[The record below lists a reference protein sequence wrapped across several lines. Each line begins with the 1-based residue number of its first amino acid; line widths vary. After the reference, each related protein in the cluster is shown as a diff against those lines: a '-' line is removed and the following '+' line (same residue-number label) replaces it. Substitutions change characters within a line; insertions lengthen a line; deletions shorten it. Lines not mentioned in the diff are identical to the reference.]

1 MVIMSEQMPDQ
12 LPATDWSSRSL
23 RLNCVGAGLVGKTL
37 CHLMARHIQLNQV
50 INQSQSSAQQAVDF
64 IGAGRP
70 FGIGSKPLTHLE
82 PADIWMI
89 TCPDDLIESVGNKI
103 IQSGRLQPGN
113 IIFHCSGAISSK
125 IFQIPKLADISVA
138 SVHPIHSFSD
148 PRSSLESFSGTPCA
162 IEGDPKATKVLDDLF
177 QSIGADLFSINSE
190 SKSLYHASTVM
201 ACNYL
206 VSLLELSKMMLSQA
220 GVDHKNH
227 SNPLKGLIEQ
237 TLGNY
242 LTGDAQTAL
251 TGPISRGDVDT
262 IASHLTALENAPSN
276 WRKVYCSLG
285 NIAADISS
293 KQSLA
298 SPQSLQAIT
307 KLLNQKDAD
316 RKYD

>member
-1 MVIMSEQMPDQ
+1 MSEQMPDQ

-138 SVHPIHSFSD
+138 SVHPIHSFS
-148 PRSSLESFSGTPCA
+148 
-162 IEGDPKATKVLDDLF
+162 VLPLF
-177 QSIGADLFSINSE
+177 IQFI
-190 SKSLYHASTVM
+190 
-201 ACNYL
+201 
-206 VSLLELSKMMLSQA
+206 VSLTPDLLSRAFLEPPALSKGTQ
-220 GVDHKNH
+220 
-227 SNPLKGLIEQ
+227 
-237 TLGNY
+237 
-242 LTGDAQTAL
+242 
-251 TGPISRGDVDT
+251 
-262 IASHLTALENAPSN
+262 
-276 WRKVYCSLG
+276 
-285 NIAADISS
+285 
-293 KQSLA
+293 
-298 SPQSLQAIT
+298 
-307 KLLNQKDAD
+307 KLPKF
-316 RKYD
+316 

>member
-1 MVIMSEQMPDQ
+1 MSEQMPDQ
-12 LPATDWSSRSL
+12 LPAADWTSKALS
-23 RLNCVGAGLVGKTL
+23 LNCVGAGLVGKTL
-37 CHLMARHIQLNQV
+37 CHLMSRHIQLNQV
-50 INQSQSSAQQAVDF
+50 INQSRPSAQQAVDF

-70 FGIGSKPLTHLE
+70 FGIDSQPLTQLE
-82 PADIWMI
+82 PANIWMI

-113 IIFHCSGAISSK
+113 IIFHCSGANSSK
-125 IFQIPKLADISVA
+125 IFQMPQSADIYVA

-148 PRSSLESFSGTPCA
+148 PRSSLETFSGTPCA
-162 IEGDPKATKVLDDLF
+162 IEGDLKATKVLNHLF
-177 QSIGADLFSINSE
+177 QLIGADPFPIDSE

-220 GVDHKNH
+220 GVDHKKH
-227 SNPLKGLIEQ
+227 SNPLKALIEQ
-237 TLGNY
+237 TLSNY
-242 LTGDAQTAL
+242 LIGDAQTAL

-262 IASHLTALENAPSN
+262 IASHLAALENAPSD

-285 NIAADISS
+285 NIAADIST

-298 SPQSLQAIT
+298 SPKSLQAIT
-307 KLLNQKDAD
+307 RLLNKKDAD
-316 RKYD
+316 RNND